1 MDAPLRQTTGIFET
15 VNGQMRG
22 GGGGGGG
29 GRWGVFYAAAQ
40 NTCKRSLV
48 VVLDIKQLLQFA
60 ECILLCF

>member
-22 GGGGGGG
+22 GGAGRGGG
-29 GRWGVFYAAAQ
+29 FYAAAQ

-48 VVLDIKQLLQFA
+48 VLLHIKQLLQFA
-60 ECILLCF
+60 ECLLLCF

>member
-22 GGGGGGG
+22 GGGA
-29 GRWGVFYAAAQ
+29 GRWGGFYAAAQ

-60 ECILLCF
+60 ECILLCV

>member
-22 GGGGGGG
+22 GGG
-29 GRWGVFYAAAQ
+29 RWGVFYAAAQ

-48 VVLDIKQLLQFA
+48 VLLDIKQLLQLA

>member
-22 GGGGGGG
+22 GGGPV
-29 GRWGVFYAAAQ
+29 RWGVFYAAAQ

-48 VVLDIKQLLQFA
+48 VLLDIKQLLQFA

>member
-22 GGGGGGG
+22 GGAGGG
-29 GRWGVFYAAAQ
+29 GVFYAAAQ

-48 VVLDIKQLLQFA
+48 VLLDIKQLLQFA